1 MKKKALL
8 LAVVMLLA
16 IGLLAGCGDSSS
28 SNAPAD
34 QTLVISGSA
43 DLAGLTVGVQQ
54 GTTGNI
60 LASEMENVTVEEYK
74 KAIDAAQDLLSGRVD
89 AVIIDSQPA
98 QSIVA
103 QLSGLVILD
112 EQLSSEQYAIAVDK
126 GQDELLSSIDSAI
139 SAMQSDG
146 TLDTLY
152 AVYIEQSK
160 DASEIADIFEE
171 NEGYSDTITM
181 GTNAEFPPFEYVG
194 EDGSTIEGFDVAMAT
209 CIANSMEKKLVIDN
223 MQFGSLISALNA
235 GTIDFIAAGM
245 TATDERRQ
253 NVDFSANYFDA
264 YQAIIVRAENAPA
277 K

>member
-16 IGLLAGCGDSSS
+16 IGLLAGCGSSS
-28 SNAPAD
+28 SDATAD

-126 GQDELLSSIDSAI
+126 GQDDLLASIDSAI

-146 TLDTLY
+146 TFDTLY

-194 EDGSTIEGFDVAMAT
+194 EDGSTIEGFDIAMAT